1 MLDVVSRWHGFVQ
14 RPDPLTLDR
23 LLDEDVVFFS
33 PVVFTPQRGKA
44 VTKAYLLAAATAL
57 AGDGADGAFRYT
69 KEIVGDRSAALEFET
84 TVNGKHVNGVDLLT
98 AGDTGRIIEFRVM
111 IRPLQALGAV
121 HQRMGEMLAAA
132 QP

>member
-57 AGDGADGAFRYT
+57 AGDGAFRYT

-84 TVNGKHVNGVDLLT
+84 TINGKHVNGVDLLT
-98 AGDTGRIIEFRVM
+98 AGDTRRITEFRVM
-111 IRPLQALGAV
+111 IRPLQALDAV
-121 HQRMGEMLAAA
+121 HRRMGEMLAAA
-132 QP
+132 KP

>member
-1 MLDVVSRWHGFVQ
+1 MLDVVSRWHDFVQ

-57 AGDGADGAFRYT
+57 AGDGAFRYT
-69 KEIVGDRSAALEFET
+69 KEIVGDRAAALEFET

-98 AGDTGRIIEFRVM
+98 AGDTGRITEFRVM
-111 IRPLQALGAV
+111 IRPLQALDAV
-121 HQRMGEMLAAA
+121 HRRMGEMLAAA

>member
-1 MLDVVSRWHGFVQ
+1 MLDVVSLWHGFVQ

-57 AGDGADGAFRYT
+57 AGDGAFRYT

-98 AGDTGRIIEFRVM
+98 TGDTGRIIEFRVM
-111 IRPLQALGAV
+111 IRPLQALDAV
-121 HQRMGEMLAAA
+121 HQRMREMLTAA